1 MIELEFNDV
10 AANTSSTFDPEAA
23 YANFKRVHTTGLTYD
38 HIRIFYI
45 KGSEIKTSLAK
56 RSEWEVTL
64 NLGGWKITVYNT
76 NFPGNRN
83 NPSPDD
89 GLTLHFFCGF
99 LAKSLL
105 EKMLKVSAPE
115 KLIIKSKITSPLA
128 EKNGITWNDG
138 EEVYLSFFPGSE
150 MFLGTFHFYPLPIGI
165 YQGLRRDLEP
175 KYFGKTL
182 RLMYMGLEASSWTVS
197 KLTEGQSA
205 LTVVSGLGWKK
216 TNVSAAARD
225 FLAKFG
231 INM

>member
-1 MIELEFNDV
+1 MIELEFHDV
-10 AANTSSTFDPEAA
+10 AANTSSTFDPEVA
-23 YANFKRVHTTGLTYD
+23 YANFKRIYTTGLSYD

-45 KGSEIKTSLAK
+45 KGREIKTSLAK

-83 NPSPDD
+83 NPVPDD
-89 GLTLHFFCGF
+89 GLTLHRLSGF
-99 LAKSLL
+99 LARYLL
-105 EKMLKVSAPE
+105 EKMLKVSEPE
-115 KLIIKSKITSPLA
+115 KLIIKSKIINPLA

-150 MFLGTFHFYPLPIGI
+150 MFLGTFRFYPLAIGI
-165 YQGLRRDLEP
+165 YKVQRKEMEP
-175 KYFGKTL
+175 KYLEKTM
-182 RLMYMGLEASSWTVS
+182 RQRYMGLEAATWTVS
-197 KLTEGQSA
+197 KLTEVQSA
-205 LTVVSGLGWKK
+205 LTVVSSLGWKK